1 MLYDL
6 AQILEG
12 SEWRLGDKIPVA
24 LYNLTS
30 YSQIETDVI
39 KVQRHFIIINIL
51 NNGVSLQTFE
61 LECQDKSLG
70 IH

>member
-30 YSQIETDVI
+30 YSQVEIDVVQ
-39 KVQRHFIIINIL
+39 VQRHF
-51 NNGVSLQTFE
+51 V
-61 LECQDKSLG
+61 
-70 IH
+70 